1 MTMTM
6 ASGISEKVH
15 PLLLPEILLLLCP
28 LLSTRDLSQACG
40 AYKSWYSAFSPKMW
54 HTVRVGAEHE
64 GKGHVHNSYHLD
76 GLEKNI
82 QFVRSLD
89 IAIKGSSTT
98 RRFEDSEAERAE
110 ERLKSIL
117 VQCRGLTQISTNSAD
132 EELLEVLANNRGT
145 IVSFQMSSAADY
157 QYMLRFWHAF
167 SSDTD
172 AHCMG
177 SLRHL
182 SLKRVEIPGNGGDP
196 APHSVFV
203 KLCQGLET
211 LDLYSCPMRAWKA
224 PVLPTHNDGENEN
237 SEEDTQEMPWP
248 IKQVLLKSV
257 LDMISVN
264 TIFLKRCTFLEELTW
279 SSRLDQDMH
288 EDFLQFLIQSRLEFL
303 SVSGLILQDESLAR
317 LMEHLPP
324 TIATLR
330 LNTQS
335 PSVNMGPHFVAAA
348 ARVTSPSLSI
358 VSIVPGAS
366 KLSSAPT
373 QQLLSSC
380 ANIVRLDDTLSV
392 DAMDLLT
399 APWVMSGLV
408 KLELTISNVASLR
421 MAPSTHTGSGSSQND
436 GFDRIVY
443 VQLSRLVSLEDLVL
457 IETSSTKTS
466 WITFSLR
473 HGMGELSTLV
483 HLRSLDIGGL
493 QGLRMGTAEGQWIC
507 NHWPTL
513 ECLVVRPNED
523 LLSYN
528 RLKSYLRTN
537 RPGLMRA
544 F

>member
-1 MTMTM
+1 MTTTM

-98 RRFEDSEAERAE
+98 RRFEDSEAEEAE
-110 ERLKSIL
+110 ERLKAII

-172 AHCMG
+172 AHRMG

-211 LDLYSCPMRAWKA
+211 LEFYSCPMRAWKA
-224 PVLPTHNDGENEN
+224 PVLPIHNEGENEN
-237 SEEDTQEMPWP
+237 SEEDTQEKPWA
-248 IKQVLLKSV
+248 IKQVTLLGV

-264 TIFLKRCTFLEELTW
+264 TIFLKRF
-279 SSRLDQDMH
+279 
-288 EDFLQFLIQSRLEFL
+288 
-303 SVSGLILQDESLAR
+303 
-317 LMEHLPP
+317 
-324 TIATLR
+324 
-330 LNTQS
+330 
-335 PSVNMGPHFVAAA
+335 
-348 ARVTSPSLSI
+348 
-358 VSIVPGAS
+358 
-366 KLSSAPT
+366 
-373 QQLLSSC
+373 
-380 ANIVRLDDTLSV
+380 RLDDTLSV

-457 IETSSTKTS
+457 IETSSIETS

-493 QGLRMGTAEGQWIC
+493 QGLKMGTAEGQWIC
-507 NHWPTL
+507 HHWGAL
-513 ECLVVRPNED
+513 ECLVVRPNRD
-523 LLSYN
+523 PMSYN
-528 RLKSYLRTN
+528 RLRSYLRKN
-537 RPGLMRA
+537 RPELIC
-544 F
+544 

>member
-1 MTMTM
+1 MTTTM

-15 PLLLPEILLLLCP
+15 PLLLPEILFLLCP
-28 LLSTRDLSQACG
+28 LLSTGDLSQACG
-40 AYKSWYSAFSPKMW
+40 AYKSWYSAFSPKLW

-64 GKGHVHNSYHLD
+64 GNGHVHNSYHLD

-98 RRFEDSEAERAE
+98 RRFKDPEAERAE
-110 ERLKSIL
+110 ERLKAIL

-145 IVSFQMSSAADY
+145 IVSFQMSSAANH

-172 AHCMG
+172 AHCLG

-211 LDLYSCPMRAWKA
+211 LDFYNCPMKHWTA
-224 PVLPTHNDGENEN
+224 PVLPTHNEGENEN
-237 SEEDTQEMPWP
+237 SEEDTQEKPWA
-248 IKQVLLKSV
+248 IKQATLRSV

-264 TIFLKRCTFLEELTW
+264 AIFLKRCTFLEELIW

-288 EDFLQFLIQSRLEFL
+288 EDFLQFLIQSRLKLL
-303 SVSGLILQDESLAR
+303 SAY
-317 LMEHLPP
+317 
-324 TIATLR
+324 
-330 LNTQS
+330 
-335 PSVNMGPHFVAAA
+335 
-348 ARVTSPSLSI
+348 
-358 VSIVPGAS
+358 GAS
-366 KLSSAPT
+366 PADNPYVTPQHSKSKF
-373 QQLLSSC
+373 
-380 ANIVRLDDTLSV
+380 RLDDTLSV

-408 KLELTISNVASLR
+408 KLELTINNVASLR

-466 WITFSLR
+466 WITFSLS
-473 HGMGELSTLV
+473 HGMGRLSTLV

-493 QGLRMGTAEGQWIC
+493 QGLKMDTAEGQWIC
-507 NHWPTL
+507 DHWGAL
-513 ECLVVRPNED
+513 ECLVVRPNRD
-523 LLSYN
+523 PMSYN
-528 RLKSYLRTN
+528 RLRSYLRTN
-537 RPGLMRA
+537 RPGLIC
-544 F
+544 